1 MKKILKF
8 TEIAPKIKKE
18 IKHLSYADRS
28 MISSRS
34 RNDLFEYY
42 NSTLEINADFNLDF
56 KEYNYEKEARGI
68 MIDGDLIVN
77 GDIINSDLESGK
89 TLIVKG
95 NVYANNLILGGGVI
109 HIYSKANI
117 KLFCTSTYNH
127 GSAYIKYLTCKIFIN
142 NGHHTIIDR
151 INTKLAFNK

>member
-8 TEIAPKIKKE
+8 AEIAPKIKKE

-28 MISSRS
+28 RISSQS

-68 MIDGDLIVN
+68 IIDGDLIVN
-77 GDIINSDLESGK
+77 GDIINESEDLCIRPSIWEDLSQSEK
-89 TLIVKG
+89 K
-95 NVYANNLILGGGVI
+95 ILNQLMSKMEDTGDLLDMPQVI
-109 HIYSKANI
+109 NI
-117 KLFCTSTYNH
+117 
-127 GSAYIKYLTCKIFIN
+127 
-142 NGHHTIIDR
+142 
-151 INTKLAFNK
+151 